1 LSKHFANR
9 ALIFGDLQI
18 DRDANS
24 PELLNVGHDYN
35 AALEYSST
43 STTMPA
49 KFSKCKPSCDLKTL
63 EWCLKG

>member
-24 PELLNVGHDYN
+24 PELLNVGNDYN

-49 KFSKCKPSCDLKTL
+49 KFSKCNLLCDLKAS
-63 EWCLKG
+63 ECV